1 MKLYLLGLILALAV
15 ALLTG
20 ALETRYRPVARCP
33 EDSVLVGAG
42 QFESGYWDSYECGP
56 AYDDYLP

>member
-1 MKLYLLGLILALAV
+1 MKLYLIALILAV
-15 ALLTG
+15 ALTLLTG
-20 ALETRYRPVARCP
+20 ALETGLRAVPRCP
-33 EDSVLVGAG
+33 EDAVLVGAG